1 MARNKNQKMENRER
15 HAWDVACQT
24 AVVTK
29 EDALQV
35 YYRLMQKFEEMDPIQ
50 TDVESNKSC

>member
-1 MARNKNQKMENRER
+1 MENRER

-29 EDALQV
+29 EDALEV

-50 TDVESNKSC
+50 TDTESNKSC